1 MARAVTLREHVALAA
16 LTRQL
21 DEIKEQF
28 DAERL
33 SQRRD
38 AAEREAQRFGR
49 DPFVISSDGVPG
61 APPLPPLRRRWG

>member
-1 MARAVTLREHVALAA
+1 MPRAVTLREHVALAA

-38 AAEREAQRFGR
+38 AAEREAQRLGR
-49 DPFVISSDGVPG
+49 DPFVLDGDDTPSAVP
-61 APPLPPLRRRWG
+61 PPLLRRRWG

>member
-21 DEIKEQF
+21 DEIKAQF
-28 DAERL
+28 EAESL

-38 AAEREAQRFGR
+38 AAERGAQRLGR
-49 DPFVISSDGVPG
+49 DPFVISSDGVRG
-61 APPLPPLRRRWG
+61 GPPLPRLRRRWG

>member
-38 AAEREAQRFGR
+38 AAEREAQRLGR
-49 DPFVISSDGVPG
+49 EPFVISSYGVPG
-61 APPLPPLRRRWG
+61 APPLPRLRRRWG

>member
-38 AAEREAQRFGR
+38 AAEREAQRLGR

-61 APPLPPLRRRWG
+61 APTLPRLRRRWG